1 MPRQIIEKLIN
12 EHVSIQTH
20 KEQLLLLKDK
30 IVAYENELSTC
41 RRKISA
47 LADVICHLESEIHNL
62 KLKNRVLNEKVESLH
77 NANPHGHRCRHCG
90 SIKLKRMGGEPHK
103 IFGDIGIVD
112 TFFICLDCEK
122 ESVIT
127 IDILK

>member
-1 MPRQIIEKLIN
+1 MAIEIIEKLIN
-12 EHVSIQTH
+12 EHGSMETLQ
-20 KEQLLLLKDK
+20 KQLLLLRDQ
-30 IVAYENELSTC
+30 IVAYENELCVWRIKT
-41 RRKISA
+41 SA
-47 LADVICHLESEIHNL
+47 LADLMCTLESEIQNL
-62 KLKNRVLNEKVESLH
+62 KLENRALIEKIESFH
-77 NANPHGHRCRHCG
+77 NANPHGHQCRHCG

-103 IFGDIGIVD
+103 IFGDIGIAD